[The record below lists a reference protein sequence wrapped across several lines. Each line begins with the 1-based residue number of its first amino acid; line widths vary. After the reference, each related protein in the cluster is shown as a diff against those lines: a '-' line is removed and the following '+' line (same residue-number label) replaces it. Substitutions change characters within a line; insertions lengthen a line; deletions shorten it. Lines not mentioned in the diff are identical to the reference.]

1 MRQPQSL
8 RLNEEE
14 YVCLTDIVKRHSS
27 SIKLKERTYIVLLA
41 HHEVSNVKIANLL
54 NISRQ
59 KVARWR
65 SRFHQQGLCAIEKAA
80 TRPGRKEELASHVVN
95 QVLHLTLKQ
104 NPPNGKYWTQKSVA
118 QMCGVSSSSVRR
130 IWEKHNISPKKNTA

>member
-1 MRQPQSL
+1 MRQPQLL
-8 RLNEEE
+8 RLNGEE
-14 YVCLTDIVKRHSS
+14 YRCLTDMVKRHSS
-27 SIKLKERTYIVLLA
+27 SVKLVERAYIVLLA
-41 HHEVSNVKIANLL
+41 HHEVSNVEIAKLL

-65 SRFHQQGLCAIEKAA
+65 TRFHQQGITAIEKAA
-80 TRPGRKEELASHVVN
+80 TRPGRKDELASHVVS

-118 QMCGVSSSSVRR
+118 QLCGVSSSSVRR
-130 IWEKHNISPKKNTA
+130 IWDKHGISPKKNTA